1 MYINSSYYVD
11 GPEITGFNFDDYA
24 GNNNVSADQ
33 FLMQNTW
40 LKKENGSP
48 IQYPI
53 ELAFESYRAQYGI
66 DSPAAF
72 NELQKLSPLISRSFI
87 LAFLGKEF
95 NERYITGHVHKHF
108 HPPTTNKN
116 NVYELPHRRTITAV
130 IPTKLVD
137 PVTEQVCMQKF
148 DYDFIGKT
156 PIYNVYQDVNW
167 QNKNLKIS
175 PNIERIDMPKPG
187 QYLILDFISSHTL
200 HWVENSHSTNNEF
213 IFLVQDI

>member
-1 MYINSSYYVD
+1 
-11 GPEITGFNFDDYA
+11 
-24 GNNNVSADQ
+24 
-33 FLMQNTW
+33 MQNTW
-40 LKKENGSP
+40 VQKENGVAV
-48 IQYPI
+48 QHPI
-53 ELAFESYRAQYGI
+53 EQAI
-66 DSPAAF
+66 DSYKTEYRIDSSEAFTELRKMSPA
-72 NELQKLSPLISRSFI
+72 ITRSFI

-95 NERYITGHVHKHF
+95 NQIYRNGFVHKHF
-108 HPPTTNKN
+108 HPPATNKN
-116 NVYELPHRRTITAV
+116 NVYDLAHRRTITAV
-130 IPTKLVD
+130 IPTKLVE

-167 QNKNLKIS
+167 QNENLKIS